1 MSFGWQWFRISTWE
15 RVVYKRKVIWF
26 LSVVAAVLVV
36 GLADA
41 KAWCLAQLETPKED
55 SEMQMPPPP
64 PPSAAITGVA
74 PESPFFFFRRLMRMT
89 SEECDVALKEHPIHV
104 RDAIRNKIEEYKKMP
119 SQESERNLQIL
130 DLRWYLFCG
139 VDIQSDMLEG
149 YIHSVPEDYREIIRE
164 RLNRWFS
171 IPIEYRTNIL
181 ANVKTFAYHRQVGGG
196 VGRGKWAGGHARE
209 MSRQGVPIDAK
220 VNSFPFLTNA
230 MGGIPFSSKGFPFL
244 PPERQ
249 GPPGPPPFGKG
260 WGFGLGAPRDVSD
273 FRMEGRPGY
282 PPGQGGDSS
291 LSEHQ
296 TGTNFLKPFEP
307 GYGHP
312 DSSNRGGFKKTDPQ
326 GGQPGSGKGRG
337 AGPGRG
343 GTPGPKGPMFFGNG
357 PGPNAGPERGA
368 GRWGEPTQFKDV
380 RERRTWEELNNFF
393 GMSPEERDR
402 VIRALPKESRE
413 KTRRVM
419 RMLDALPPVE
429 RQNSLKIL
437 LQISDLPHE
446 ERSTYVHSAE
456 RWNSLS
462 GDEKRFFKIL
472 FMPSSPLPE
481 MPPLPSDVDT
491 TNRTMHP
498 S

>member
-1 MSFGWQWFRISTWE
+1 M
-15 RVVYKRKVIWF
+15 YKKKVIWF
-26 LSVVAAVLVV
+26 LSVVAAALVI
-36 GLADA
+36 GSADA
-41 KAWCLAQLETPKED
+41 VAWCLAQLETPKED
-55 SEMQMPPPP
+55 SAKQMPPPP

-89 SEECDVALKEHPIHV
+89 SEECEVALKEHPASV

-119 SQESERNLQIL
+119 SQEGERNLQIL

-181 ANVKTFAYHRQVGGG
+181 ANVKTFAFHRQVGGG
-196 VGRGKWAGGHARE
+196 AGRGKGAGVRPRE
-209 MSRQGVPIDAK
+209 MGPQGVPFDAK
-220 VNSFPFLTNA
+220 VNSFPFPTNA
-230 MGGIPFSSKGFPFL
+230 MGGMPFSSKRFPFL

-273 FRMEGRPGY
+273 FRMEGRPGF
-282 PPGQGGDSS
+282 PPSQSGDSFF
-291 LSEHQ
+291 SEHQ
-296 TGTNFLKPFEP
+296 TSANFLKPFEP

-312 DSSNRGGFKKTDPQ
+312 DSSNRGGFQRTDPQ

-337 AGPGRG
+337 A
-343 GTPGPKGPMFFGNG
+343 G

-368 GRWGEPTQFKDV
+368 GRWGEPTQFKDE
-380 RERRTWEELNNFF
+380 RARRTWEELNNFF

-437 LQISDLPHE
+437 LQISDLPDE
-446 ERSTYVHSAE
+446 ERSAYVHSAE

-481 MPPLPSDVDT
+481 MPPLPSEVEI
-491 TNRTMHP
+491 TNRPKHQ
-498 S
+498 SQ

>member
-1 MSFGWQWFRISTWE
+1 M
-15 RVVYKRKVIWF
+15 YKKKVIWF
-26 LSVVAAVLVV
+26 LSVVAAALVV

-41 KAWCLAQLETPKED
+41 GAWCLAQLETPKEN

-64 PPSAAITGVA
+64 PPSAAITGIA

-89 SEECDVALKEHPIHV
+89 PEECELALKEHPVPV
-104 RDAIRNKIEEYKKMP
+104 RDAIRNKIREYKNMP

-171 IPIEYRTNIL
+171 IPVEYRTNIL

-196 VGRGKWAGGHARE
+196 VGRGKWAGGHSRE
-209 MSRQGVPIDAK
+209 MRRRGVPIDAK

-230 MGGIPFSSKGFPFL
+230 MGGMPFSSKGFPFL

-249 GPPGPPPFGKG
+249 GPLGPPPFGKG

-282 PPGQGGDSS
+282 SPSQSGDSFP
-291 LSEHQ
+291 SEHQ
-296 TGTNFLKPFEP
+296 TSTNFLKPFVP

-312 DSSNRGGFKKTDPQ
+312 DSSNRGGFKKTDPR

-437 LQISDLPHE
+437 LQISDLPDE

-481 MPPLPSDVDT
+481 MPPLPSEVDI
-491 TNRTMHP
+491 TNCPKHP
-498 S
+498 SQ

>member
-1 MSFGWQWFRISTWE
+1 
-15 RVVYKRKVIWF
+15 VYKKKVIWF
-26 LSVVAAVLVV
+26 LSVVAAALVI
-36 GLADA
+36 GSADA
-41 KAWCLAQLETPKED
+41 VAWCLAQLETPKED
-55 SEMQMPPPP
+55 SAKQMPPPP

-89 SEECDVALKEHPIHV
+89 SEECEVALKEHPASV

-119 SQESERNLQIL
+119 SQEGERNLQIL

-181 ANVKTFAYHRQVGGG
+181 ANVKTFAFHRQVGGG
-196 VGRGKWAGGHARE
+196 AGRGKGAGVRPRE
-209 MSRQGVPIDAK
+209 MGPQGVPFDAK
-220 VNSFPFLTNA
+220 VNSFPFPTNA
-230 MGGIPFSSKGFPFL
+230 MGGMPFSSKRFPFL

-273 FRMEGRPGY
+273 FRMEGRPGF
-282 PPGQGGDSS
+282 PPSQSGDSFF
-291 LSEHQ
+291 SEHQ
-296 TGTNFLKPFEP
+296 TSANFLKPFEP

-312 DSSNRGGFKKTDPQ
+312 DSSNRGGFQRTDPQ

-343 GTPGPKGPMFFGNG
+343 GAPGPKGPMFFGNG

-368 GRWGEPTQFKDV
+368 GRWGEPTQFKDE

-437 LQISDLPHE
+437 LQISDLPDE
-446 ERSTYVHSAE
+446 ERSAYVHSAE

-481 MPPLPSDVDT
+481 MPPLPSEVEI
-491 TNRTMHP
+491 TNRPKHQ
-498 S
+498 SQ